1 MIGYVVS
8 AFRRTVTVSDVVSA
22 FRRTVTISDVVSA
35 FRRTVTVRLPA
46 FALRAS
52 ARPRRSSVEYGRSG
66 GGKPDTTYYL
76 AVALGAAVALMP
88 SLAAHRDDIS
98 PGKPA
103 YVLIDAATERVLDAR
118 WDDLDRPVPIGSLIK
133 PFTALAYADTH
144 RFTYPTF
151 ACRGTAD
158 GCWLPAGHGRVGLTE
173 AVALSCNAYFRQLA
187 QRTTPDALVARLQLF
202 GMPADLAAATPAAMV
217 GYGDALKLAPPAVMR
232 GYLELVS
239 RAGQPGV
246 SPIVQGMRASARTGT
261 GRGVGAAIGAADALV
276 KTGTAPCSHSPRAMA
291 DGYTIVIY
299 PADRP
304 RVVLLMQAHGRTGA
318 ETAVFA
324 GELLT
329 SALGTR

>member
-1 MIGYVVS
+1 MITYVVS
-8 AFRRTVTVSDVVSA
+8 AFRRTVTVQA
-22 FRRTVTISDVVSA
+22 
-35 FRRTVTVRLPA
+35 
-46 FALRAS
+46 
-52 ARPRRSSVEYGRSG
+52 ARDGA
-66 GGKPDTTYYL
+66 TYCYL
-76 AVALGAAVALMP
+76 AVALSAAMTLMAP
-88 SLAAHRDDIS
+88 IEAHRDDVS
-98 PGKPA
+98 LAKPS

-118 WDDLDRPVPIGSLIK
+118 WDDLERPVLVGSLIK

-144 RFTYPTF
+144 RFAYPTF
-151 ACRGTAD
+151 ACRGSAD
-158 GCWLPAGHGRVGLTE
+158 GCWLPAGHGRVGMAE

-187 QRTTPDALVARLQLF
+187 QRTAPDALVARLQSF
-202 GMPADLAAATPAAMV
+202 GMRADLAAATPAAMV
-217 GYGDALKLAPPAVMR
+217 GYGDALKIAPPAVMR

-246 SPIVQGMRASARTGT
+246 GPLVQGMRASARTGT
-261 GRGVGAAIGAADALV
+261 GRGVGAAIGGADALV
-276 KTGTAPCSHSPRAMA
+276 KTGTAPCSHSPRATA

-324 GELLT
+324 GERLT

>member
-1 MIGYVVS
+1 MS
-8 AFRRTVTVSDVVSA
+8 SPS
-22 FRRTVTISDVVSA
+22 
-35 FRRTVTVRLPA
+35 
-46 FALRAS
+46 FAHSPTREGRQEVLR
-52 ARPRRSSVEYGRSG
+52 
-66 GGKPDTTYYL
+66 L
-76 AVALGAAVALMP
+76 AVALGAVVALMTP
-88 SLAAHRDDIS
+88 IAAHRNDVS
-98 PGKPA
+98 PGTLS
-103 YVLIDAATERVLDAR
+103 YLLVDAATGHVLDAH
-118 WDDLDRPVPIGSLIK
+118 WDDLERPLPIGSLIK
-133 PFTALAYADTH
+133 PFTALAYADSH

-151 ACRGTAD
+151 TCRGSRD
-158 GCWLPAGHGRVGLTE
+158 GCWLPAGHGRVGIVE
-173 AVALSCNAYFRQLA
+173 AVAGSCNAYFRQLA
-187 QRTTPDALVARLQLF
+187 QRTAPDALVARLQWF
-202 GMPADLAAATPAAMV
+202 GMRADPAAATPAAMV
-217 GYGDALKLAPPAVMR
+217 GFGDALKLAPSALIH

-246 SPIVQGMRASARTGT
+246 SPILQGMRESARAGT
-261 GRGVGAAIGAADALV
+261 GRGVGAAVGGADALV